1 MISLKERVQIL
12 KQQDAFTKEDI
23 QFLISR
29 LEIVLNAID
38 ADKAIPT
45 NMYTRGQV
53 DMMKDLQF
61 YLESK

>member
-1 MISLKERVQIL
+1 MITLKERIQVL

-29 LEIVLNAID
+29 LEIVINAID
-38 ADKAIPT
+38 YDKAIPT

>member
-1 MISLKERVQIL
+1 MITTKERLQIL
-12 KQQDAFTKEDI
+12 KNQDAFTKEDI

-29 LEIVLNAID
+29 LEIILNNIDTEKVL
-38 ADKAIPT
+38 PT

-53 DMMKDLQF
+53 DFMKELQY